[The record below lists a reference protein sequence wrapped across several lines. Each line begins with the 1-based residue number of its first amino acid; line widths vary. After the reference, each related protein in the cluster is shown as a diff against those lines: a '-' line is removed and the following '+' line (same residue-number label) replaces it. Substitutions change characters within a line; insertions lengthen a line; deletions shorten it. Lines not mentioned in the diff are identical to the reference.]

1 MGTRTF
7 RIILIKP
14 SHYDDDG
21 YVIQWRRSTIPSNSL
36 ASVYG
41 LIAACAEQR
50 TLGPDVDIAIE
61 AYDECNTIIDVRAA
75 ARRIRAAGGGF
86 VGLVGVQTN
95 QFPRALDLARAFRA
109 ESVTVVIGGFH
120 VSGCI
125 SMLPE
130 LPPDLKEAQA
140 LGAILYAGEGEG
152 RIGELLRDIDAGAAK
167 PVYNYL
173 ADMPDMAAAA
183 MPVLPRQVV
192 TRIVGHYASFD
203 AGRGCPFQ
211 CSFCTIINVQGRK
224 SRYRTADDVEAIVR
238 ANAAQGISHY
248 FVTDDNFARNRNWE
262 SILDRLIELRGKGFK
277 IRLILQVDTLCHK
290 IPGFIEKAARAG
302 CNSVFIGLENINPQS
317 LQGAKKRQN
326 KIWEYR
332 VMLQAWRRAKVMT
345 WAGYILGF
353 PTDTPETIAR
363 DIEIIKKELPLDI
376 LEFFFLTPLPGSED
390 HKTLYLK
397 GVPMDP
403 DMNNYDLEHVCTAHP
418 NMSADE
424 WRAVYRDA
432 WARYYSDDHVETV
445 LRRAV
450 ASGVKTRKIVDVMMA
465 FSGASRIEGV
475 HPLQLGV
482 LRRKVRTQR
491 RHGMPIVNPLVF
503 YPRRAVEAVTVL
515 AQWVSLGL
523 RYRAILR
530 RVAADP
536 SSRGYVDEA
545 TRASSEGAETDDFV
559 AAFADKIPH
568 THGAPK
574 VQPASVS

>member
-1 MGTRTF
+1 M
-7 RIILIKP
+7 
-14 SHYDDDG
+14 
-21 YVIQWRRSTIPSNSL
+21 
-36 ASVYG
+36 
-41 LIAACAEQR
+41 
-50 TLGPDVDIAIE
+50 
-61 AYDECNTIIDVRAA
+61 
-75 ARRIRAAGGGF
+75 
-86 VGLVGVQTN
+86 
-95 QFPRALDLARAFRA
+95 PRRAFR
-109 ESVTVVIGGFH
+109 T
-120 VSGCI
+120 
-125 SMLPE
+125 
-130 LPPDLKEAQA
+130 
-140 LGAILYAGEGEG
+140 
-152 RIGELLRDIDAGAAK
+152 
-167 PVYNYL
+167 
-173 ADMPDMAAAA
+173 
-183 MPVLPRQVV
+183 
-192 TRIVGHYASFD
+192 
-203 AGRGCPFQ
+203 
-211 CSFCTIINVQGRK
+211 
-224 SRYRTADDVEAIVR
+224 
-238 ANAAQGISHY
+238 Y

-536 SSRGYVDEA
+536 SSRNYVDEA
-545 TRASSEGAETDDFV
+545 TRALPPKGRRPTISSRLSPTRSRTRTAPRRCSPP
-559 AAFADKIPH
+559 AFPE
-568 THGAPK
+568 
-574 VQPASVS
+574 PASLTPRSRGRAAARSGTP